1 MTFLL
6 AIVGLVAIGF
16 LLWRAFGPALAE
28 RHDSTVRRP
37 GSRAHGPVGP
47 DDDADFLRDLDRRT
61 RRPNDEL

>member
-6 AIVGLVAIGF
+6 AIVGLAAIGF

-28 RHDSTVRRP
+28 RRDTTTGRP
-37 GSRAHGPVGP
+37 TSRSHGPVGP

-61 RRPNDEL
+61 RGPNDEL